1 MSHTAAASDER
12 LPGEGIHPF
21 ALDDFSDWST
31 EDLLAGL
38 RRYGVDTDAE
48 RFRAQALAAGGPE
61 EFGTACNAVADEH
74 HPNVYSDFP
83 WMAAWVL
90 WYRLAPDDLTA
101 TGVRADLENALA
113 WDPGSNQAS
122 FGAPVVSYWE
132 AAQRLGRLLQQT
144 PPHSRRDCFSHVDA
158 DGMYVHEEVL
168 LDRFVVWAQECPTE
182 SLALLDLLEEAT
194 ASPRFR
200 LPRPLALA
208 ALGREAEARAAMTE
222 ALQENDAPFYGHM
235 CAGAFEEALGN
246 EAAAWDYWKSALECA
261 AEDWEW
267 EECERRLKPLAERTG
282 RAADWEALRVANP
295 PPKAVQEAE
304 EKAQAAQ
311 QRAAAEA
318 QRREPGLVRSQPPA
332 FDALTQPKILPAQVR
347 RLGRNDPC
355 PCGSGKKY
363 KICCLKS
370 GKFK

>member
-1 MSHTAAASDER
+1 MSQTEAVSDER

-21 ALDDFSDWST
+21 ALEDYSDWST

-48 RFRAQALAAGGPE
+48 RFRGQVLAAGGPE
-61 EFGTACNAVADEH
+61 EFGTVCNAVADKH
-74 HPNVYSDFP
+74 HPNVHSDYP

-101 TGVRADLENALA
+101 SSLRVDLDNAR
-113 WDPGSNQAS
+113 DHEPGSAGAV

-132 AAQRLGRLLQQT
+132 AAQRVGRLLQQT
-144 PPHSRRDCFSHVDA
+144 PPHARQDCYEAINA
-158 DGMYVHEEVL
+158 DGMYDHEECL
-168 LDRFVVWAQECPTE
+168 LDAFLEWAREYPTE
-182 SLALLDLLEEAT
+182 SLALLDLLDEAAAT
-194 ASPRFR
+194 SRYR

-208 ALGREAEARAAMTE
+208 ALGREAEARAAMAE
-222 ALQENDAPFYGHM
+222 ALRGNEGLYHAHLY
-235 CAGAFEEALGN
+235 AGALEEALGDD
-246 EAAAWDYWKSALECA
+246 AAAWVCWKSALECA
-261 AEDWEW
+261 ADDWEW
-267 EECERRLKPLAERTG
+267 EVCERRLKALAERTG
-282 RAADWEALRVANP
+282 RAAEWEALRAATP
-295 PPKAVQEAE
+295 SPMTVQEAE
-304 EKAQAAQ
+304 AQAAQ

-318 QRREPGLVRSQPPA
+318 KRREPGLVGSQPPA
-332 FDALTQPKILPAQVR
+332 APALPQPKVLPAQVR

-363 KICCLKS
+363 KTCCLKS